1 MPFIR
6 AGRPAGA
13 DGDGQAR
20 REPAAQGADDEKDG
34 ERAAALTAASLF
46 TTPEMKANM
55 GWNATNSP
63 AATAGQCGR
72 GNSSRT
78 SSTAHAA
85 VRPPKSA
92 VISRIAVRRDQIE
105 PPAAR

>member
-1 MPFIR
+1 MAPIATARPTVRPRRSARTTSRR
-6 AGRPAGA
+6 ASAP
-13 DGDGQAR
+13 
-20 REPAAQGADDEKDG
+20 
-34 ERAAALTAASLF
+34 AALTAASLF
-46 TTPEMKANM
+46 TAPEMNANM

-78 SSTAHAA
+78 SSTTHAA